1 MHNITCLLLERLPGR
16 RDTKGPA
23 KGLSKSQTDG
33 YKVYDYFERQDG
45 VTLLGC
51 MAHIRRKFVEA
62 ERACPGVAS
71 KAIEYI
77 ELLYTQE
84 ENLRERK
91 APYEEVAKA
100 RKEKGLPIM
109 VAMEAWM
116 KAASTTTTP
125 SDLLGESPG
134 LCLQTLAQDEKL
146 CP

>member
-1 MHNITCLLLERLPGR
+1 
-16 RDTKGPA
+16 
-23 KGLSKSQTDG
+23 
-33 YKVYDYFERQDG
+33 
-45 VTLLGC
+45 

-71 KAIEYI
+71 KALEYI
-77 ELLYTQE
+77 GLLYTQE

-91 APYEEVAKA
+91 APYEEVSKA

-109 VAMEAWM
+109 DAMEGLDE
-116 KAASTTTTP
+116 SRQYDYHTIRP
-125 SDLLGESPG
+125 VGESPG